1 MRSYALN
8 RVPIKR
14 RPRMTV
20 RGGHPST
27 YTDAQTVADEAAV
40 AAAYKGPHFHDAP
53 VAVRIDIYRA
63 LPKSTPRRI
72 ESEPDTIKPDVDN
85 VAKAVLDGL
94 NGVAYD
100 DDAQVVDLR
109 IVKHDRIR
117 KAGDS
122 IRFTVEEARSYGS
135 V

>member
-53 VAVRIDIYRA
+53 VAVRIDVYRA

-72 ESEPDTIKPDVDN
+72 ESQPDVIKPDVDN
-85 VAKAVLDGL
+85 VAKAVLD
-94 NGVAYD
+94 GVAYD

-122 IRFTVEEARSYGS
+122 IRFTVEEARSYGQR
-135 V
+135 